1 MPATRRVNC
10 KRNNKQHGGGLGS
23 VVNFAPPSF
32 GHLVQNPLA
41 LSAGSSCLAEP
52 RPGMIGSYSPHGL
65 PGMSSFQKG
74 GSRKNKKNTR
84 KGGKGG
90 KGRKNKKQHG
100 GAYGFTG
107 GSGIVGGFPGG
118 ATYPPV
124 NSIGCTGSSS
134 VPIPASGADGMLNK
148 TGGQLWDGPHTS
160 ALQRGGAYESAALSE
175 TLKTAGYSS
184 LQPGA
189 NGVIQTG
196 AGTLVSVNVP
206 IDGRIA
212 GGACGMAPQKGGKR
226 NGSRKASRKNRK
238 NKKNSRKN
246 KKNSRKNKKNSRK
259 ASRKASRKN

>member
-10 KRNNKQHGGGLGS
+10 KRNNKQRGGGLGS

-74 GSRKNKKNTR
+74 GSRKNKKQN
-84 KGGKGG
+84 
-90 KGRKNKKQHG
+90 G

-107 GSGIVGGFPGG
+107 GSGIVGGFPAG
-118 ATYPPV
+118 ATYTPV

-160 ALQRGGAYESAALSE
+160 ALQRGGAYESGAALGE

-189 NGVIQTG
+189 NGVIHTG

-206 IDGRIA
+206 MDGRMA
-212 GGACGMAPQKGGKR
+212 GGACGMAPQKGGRR
-226 NGSRKASRKNRK
+226 NGSRKNRKDRKNRKGSRKNRNGSRKNRKGSRKNRK
-238 NKKNSRKN
+238 NKKN
-246 KKNSRKNKKNSRK
+246 
-259 ASRKASRKN
+259 